1 MFAVNGR
8 VCLSSWDFKTSVMDR
23 DWQEGQRNGVPGDG
37 PPPGHPPVEGR
48 FLCQVA
54 WAVGGQVEGQEPFT
68 TPPCARGE
76 TPDSSPGPWA
86 AAAGGPLWA
95 PGLSLPAGHCWGA
108 AQCPPNPAHALG
120 VIQLSATG
128 PQVTATA
135 ALCSTTPFSSLP
147 LSVLLCILS
156 FP

>member
-1 MFAVNGR
+1 MGYRATVLLLAILPLR
-8 VCLSSWDFKTSVMDR
+8 VVSCAKWRGPWGDR
-23 DWQEGQRNGVPGDG
+23 WRDRS
-37 PPPGHPPVEGR
+37 
-48 FLCQVA
+48 FS
-54 WAVGGQVEGQEPFT
+54 
-68 TPPCARGE
+68 PPCVRGE
-76 TPDSSPGPWA
+76 TPDSSPGQWA

-95 PGLSLPAGHCWGA
+95 PGPSLPAGHCWGA
-108 AQCPPNPAHALG
+108 AQCPPNPASAPG

-147 LSVLLCILS
+147 LPVLLCILS